1 MVRIPKGK
9 NGYIESQKKVR
20 LLLCIAGLIIILAD
34 FFTGL
39 IITGTRNNLFTVVA
53 IVLALPEG
61 KFLATY
67 LVFVK
72 YKSTP
77 KELVNKVDS
86 KDSKYIISYDCV
98 FSTKERIV
106 QAYVVVIGP
115 DFVLCYSNDKNVD
128 RKQFETNLEN
138 FVKAG
143 KVKVKVSLLTEENAF
158 LNRLDQLNSNDKE
171 ITDYDRETMEMVR
184 ASVLSMCM

>member
-1 MVRIPKGK
+1 MKKASKGQL
-9 NGYIESQKKVR
+9 GYIEYIKKIR
-20 LLLCIAGLIIILAD
+20 LILCIAGLIIILAD

-53 IVLALPEG
+53 IVLALPVG

-72 YKSTP
+72 YQSTP
-77 KELVNKVDS
+77 EIFAKKVNDKNLEYAVA
-86 KDSKYIISYDCV
+86 YDCV
-98 FSTKERIV
+98 FSTKEKIV
-106 QAYVVVIGP
+106 PAYCAVMGP
-115 DFVLCYSNDKNVD
+115 DFVLCYSDDKKAD
-128 RKQFETNLEN
+128 RKQFENNLEA

-143 KVKVKVSLLTEENAF
+143 KVKVKVTLLTEENAF
-158 LNRLDQLNSNDKE
+158 FNRLDQLKANTKE
-171 ITDYDRETMEMVR
+171 ITDYDRETIEMVR